1 MLRVGLT
8 GGIGSGKSE
17 VATRLADR
25 GAAILDADIAARVVV
40 EPGTPGLAQ
49 VVSVFGEDVLAPD
62 GSLDREKMA
71 SLVFPDPERL
81 AKLGAIV
88 HPLVGQWMV
97 LEEEAA
103 VAEGGPASVI
113 VHVVPLLTEHHLAST
128 YDVVILVDVSEELQV
143 ARLVARRGMLP
154 GQARQRMAAQAT
166 RKERQAVADIVIDN
180 SGQLADLDRRVDEV
194 WAGLQARATA
204 AD

>member
-25 GAAILDADIAARVVV
+25 GAVILDADIAARVVV

-49 VVSVFGEDVLAPD
+49 VVSAFGEEVLAPD

-71 SLVFPDPERL
+71 ALVFPDPERL
-81 AKLGAIV
+81 AELGAIV

-113 VHVVPLLTEHHLAST
+113 VHVVPLLTEHHLAGT

-166 RKERQAVADIVIDN
+166 RKERLAVASIVIDN
-180 SGQLADLDRRVDEV
+180 SGQLADLDRRLDEV
-194 WAGLQARATA
+194 WAELQARAA
-204 AD
+204 AS

>member
-17 VATRLADR
+17 AATRLAEH
-25 GAAILDADIAARVVV
+25 GAVILDADVAARVVV

-49 VVSVFGEDVLAPD
+49 VVSAFGEQVLAPD
-62 GSLDREKMA
+62 GSLDRAKMA

-81 AKLGAIV
+81 AKLGTIV

-97 LEEEAA
+97 SAEEAA
-103 VAEGGPASVI
+103 VAVGGPATVI
-113 VHVVPLLTEHHLAST
+113 VHVVPLLTEHKLAGT
-128 YDVVILVDVSEELQV
+128 YDVVVLVDVSEELQV

-154 GQARQRMAAQAT
+154 GDVRQRMAAQAT
-166 RKERQAVADIVIDN
+166 RKERRAVADIVIDN
-180 SGQLADLDRRVDEV
+180 SGQLADLHRRVDEV
-194 WAGLQARATA
+194 WTELQARAA
-204 AD
+204 GA

>member
-17 VATRLADR
+17 VATRLAEC
-25 GAAILDADIAARVVV
+25 GAVILDADVAARVVV

-49 VVSVFGEDVLAPD
+49 VVETFGEQVLAAD
-62 GSLDREKMA
+62 GSLDRAKMA

-81 AKLGAIV
+81 AKLGEIV
-88 HPLVGQWMV
+88 HPLVGQWMASA
-97 LEEEAA
+97 EKEA
-103 VAEGGPASVI
+103 VAAGGTATVI
-113 VHVVPLLTEHHLAST
+113 VHVVPLLTEHHLAGT
-128 YDVVILVDVSEELQV
+128 YDLVVLVDVSEELQV

-166 RKERQAVADIVIDN
+166 RKERQAIADIVIDN
-180 SGQLADLDRRVDEV
+180 SGQLAGLHQRVDEV
-194 WAGLQARATA
+194 WAELQAKA
-204 AD
+204 AAV

>member
-17 VATRLADR
+17 VATRLADH
-25 GAAILDADIAARVVV
+25 GAVILDADVAARVVV
-40 EPGTPGLAQ
+40 EPGTEGLAQ
-49 VVSVFGEDVLAPD
+49 VVSAFGEEVLAPD
-62 GSLDREKMA
+62 GSLDRAKMA

-81 AKLGAIV
+81 AKLGTIV

-97 LEEEAA
+97 SAEEAA
-103 VAEGGPASVI
+103 VAAGGPSAVI
-113 VHVVPLLTEHHLAST
+113 VHVVPLLTEHNLAGT
-128 YDVVILVDVSEELQV
+128 YDVVVLVDVSEELQV

-166 RKERQAVADIVIDN
+166 RKQRQAVADIVIDN
-180 SGQLADLDRRVDEV
+180 SGQLADLHRRVDEV
-194 WAGLQARATA
+194 WADLQARAVA
-204 AD
+204 S

>member
-25 GAAILDADIAARVVV
+25 GAVILDADIAARVVV

-49 VVSVFGEDVLAPD
+49 VVSAFGEDVLAPD

-81 AKLGAIV
+81 AELGAIV

-113 VHVVPLLTEHHLAST
+113 VHVVPLLTEHHLAGT

-166 RKERQAVADIVIDN
+166 RKERLAVASIVIDN
-180 SGQLADLDRRVDEV
+180 SGQLADLDRRLDEV
-194 WAGLQARATA
+194 WAELQARAA
-204 AD
+204 AS

>member
-25 GAAILDADIAARVVV
+25 GAVILDADIAARVVV

-49 VVSVFGEDVLAPD
+49 VVSAFGEDVLAPD

-81 AKLGAIV
+81 AELGAIV
-88 HPLVGQWMV
+88 HPLVGRWMV

-113 VHVVPLLTEHHLAST
+113 VHVVPLLTEHHLAGT

-166 RKERQAVADIVIDN
+166 RKERLAVASIVIDN
-180 SGQLADLDRRVDEV
+180 SGQLADLDRRLDEV
-194 WAGLQARATA
+194 WAELQARAA
-204 AD
+204 AS

>member
-1 MLRVGLT
+1 
-8 GGIGSGKSE
+8 
-17 VATRLADR
+17 
-25 GAAILDADIAARVVV
+25 
-40 EPGTPGLAQ
+40 
-49 VVSVFGEDVLAPD
+49 VLAPD

-81 AKLGAIV
+81 AELGAIV

-113 VHVVPLLTEHHLAST
+113 VHVVPLLTEHHLAGT

-166 RKERQAVADIVIDN
+166 RKERLAVASIVIDN
-180 SGQLADLDRRVDEV
+180 SGQLADLDRRLDEV
-194 WAGLQARATA
+194 WAELQARAA
-204 AD
+204 AS

>member
-17 VATRLADR
+17 VATRLAER
-25 GAAILDADIAARVVV
+25 GAVILDADVAARVVV
-40 EPGTPGLAQ
+40 EPGTPGLAA
-49 VVSVFGEDVLAPD
+49 VVAAFGDEVLAAD
-62 GSLDREKMA
+62 GSLDRVKMA

-81 AKLGAIV
+81 AKLGTIV
-88 HPLVGQWMV
+88 HPLVGHWMV
-97 LEEEAA
+97 SAEEAA
-103 VAEGGPASVI
+103 VAAGGPSAVI
-113 VHVVPLLTEHHLAST
+113 VHVVPLLTEHHLAPT

-166 RKERQAVADIVIDN
+166 RKERLAVADIVIDN
-180 SGQLADLDRRVDEV
+180 SGQLADLERRVDEV
-194 WAGLQARATA
+194 WAELLSRATA
-204 AD
+204 